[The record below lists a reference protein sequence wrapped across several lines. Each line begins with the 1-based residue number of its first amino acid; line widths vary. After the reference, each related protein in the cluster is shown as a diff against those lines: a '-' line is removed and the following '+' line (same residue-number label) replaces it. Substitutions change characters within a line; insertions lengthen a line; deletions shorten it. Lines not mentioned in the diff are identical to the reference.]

1 MSNTN
6 IRIKTIELK
15 DGKWAV
21 ASGVGKYYTST
32 KSDTQQEATIRGLK
46 LRAQDYQLKMDQIFS
61 QLQKLGAIDPQDPY
75 GYLA

>member
-15 DGKWAV
+15 DGKWAM
-21 ASGVGKYYTST
+21 ACGAGKYYAST
-32 KSDTQQEATIRGLK
+32 KSDTQKEAIIRGLK
-46 LRAQDYQLKMDQIFS
+46 LTAQVYQIKMDKIHS
-61 QLQKLGAIDPQDPY
+61 QLEKLGAINPEDTH